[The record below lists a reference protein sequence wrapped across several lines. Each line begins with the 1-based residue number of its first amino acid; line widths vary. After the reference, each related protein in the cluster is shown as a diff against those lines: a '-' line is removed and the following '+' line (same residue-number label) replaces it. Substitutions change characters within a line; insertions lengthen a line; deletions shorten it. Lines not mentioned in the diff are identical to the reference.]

1 MSSVAGPAVA
11 GAWIIQAASATMRPE
26 PGWIDR
32 AGAFVGCRWLADFL
46 LILIALNMRRPA
58 PTTPPRPSPMR
69 AVLQR
74 VTRASVEVDGRV
86 VGRIGVGWLVL
97 LGVARG
103 DVEADAEKLAEKV
116 AGLRAFED
124 GRGKMNLAVAEVG
137 GSVLVVSQFTL
148 LGDCRA
154 GRRPSFLEAA
164 EPAEAKRLYLRFAD
178 HARGLGLPVETG
190 TFRADMK
197 VELLNDGPVT
207 LLLDSRKA
215 F

>member
-1 MSSVAGPAVA
+1 
-11 GAWIIQAASATMRPE
+11 
-26 PGWIDR
+26 
-32 AGAFVGCRWLADFL
+32 
-46 LILIALNMRRPA
+46 
-58 PTTPPRPSPMR
+58 MR

-74 VTRASVEVDGRV
+74 VTRASVEVEGQI
-86 VGRIGVGWLVL
+86 VGQIGVGWLVL

-103 DVEADAEKLAEKV
+103 DTDEDADRLAEKV

-124 GRGKMNLAVAEVG
+124 EAGKMNLAVADVG

-154 GRRPSFLEAA
+154 GRRPSFIDAA
-164 EPAEAKRLYLRFAD
+164 EPGEAERLYLRFAD
-178 HARGLGLPVETG
+178 KVRALGLAVETG

>member
-1 MSSVAGPAVA
+1 
-11 GAWIIQAASATMRPE
+11 
-26 PGWIDR
+26 
-32 AGAFVGCRWLADFL
+32 
-46 LILIALNMRRPA
+46 
-58 PTTPPRPSPMR
+58 MR

-74 VTRASVEVDGRV
+74 VTRASVEVEGNV

-103 DVEADAEKLAEKV
+103 DSDGDADKLAEKV
-116 AGLRAFED
+116 AGLRGFGD
-124 GRGKMNLAVAEVG
+124 DQGKMNLAVADVG

-154 GRRPSFLEAA
+154 GRRPSFADAA
-164 EPAEAKRLYLRFAD
+164 DPAEAERLYLRFAD
-178 HARGLGLPVETG
+178 LLRALGLAVETG
-190 TFRADMK
+190 VFRADMS
-197 VELLNDGPVT
+197 VELINDGPVT